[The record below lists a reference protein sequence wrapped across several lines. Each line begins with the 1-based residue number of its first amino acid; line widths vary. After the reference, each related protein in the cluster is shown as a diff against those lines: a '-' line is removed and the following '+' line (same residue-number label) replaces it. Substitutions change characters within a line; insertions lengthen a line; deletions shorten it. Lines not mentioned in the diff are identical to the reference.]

1 MANRLARST
10 SPYLLQHAE
19 NPVDWHEWGDEAFAE
34 ARQRQVPILLSVGYS
49 ACHWCHVMAHE
60 SFEDSATAAEMNA
73 NFVNIKVD
81 REERPDVDATYMEAV
96 QAMTGHG
103 GWPMTVFLTPELEPF
118 YAGTYFPRDDRPG
131 MPSFRRVMAS
141 LADAWRQRRGDVEE
155 QAGRITEAI
164 SAPVMPGD
172 GLPAPGTL
180 VHAYQSL
187 ASSYEPTYGGFGHA
201 PKFPQSPTLEFLLRV
216 LREPWAPEAEAIVRK
231 TLHAMADGGIHDQL
245 AGGFARYSVDE
256 RWLVPHFEKML
267 YDNALLARL
276 YLWAGIELVDER
288 LVEVARSTFEYLLQ
302 DLRHPDGGFYSAED
316 ADSEGV
322 EGKFYVWTYDEF
334 MEAAGADGGLG
345 ARYFGVT
352 KRGNFEGHNI
362 LHRAMPLEVAAAEME
377 ISNEEAS
384 RRMDGLRERLN
395 DRRLGRI
402 RPGLDDKVIA
412 AWNGLAIRALAEGGA
427 ALDEPRYLEAAA
439 DAARFVLD
447 RMQTSDGRLLR
458 AWAKGHPSRVTGFL
472 DDYSAMSSGLLALF
486 AATGEVSWFEG
497 ARVLLDQLAERF
509 ADESGGFFTNEQ
521 THELPKRPKDVFDNP
536 SPSGNSL
543 AAEALLTMSLYTG
556 DQATRAAAEDTL
568 RGLGMVMSR
577 YPTGAPYALAV
588 LHSVHRGTH
597 ELAVV
602 GNEWS
607 ELAKVYWSRLRPH
620 IVLAGSTGDE
630 TRVPLLIDR
639 FVSGTTRAYLCSGF
653 SCLAPVTSAEELE
666 GSLASV

>member
-60 SFEDSATAAEMNA
+60 SFEDSATASEMNA

-103 GWPMTVFLTPELEPF
+103 GWPMTVFLTPDLEPF

-155 QAGRITEAI
+155 QAGRIIDAI
-164 SAPVMPGD
+164 SAPVTPAD

-180 VHAYQSL
+180 VHAYQTL
-187 ASSYEPTYGGFGHA
+187 ASSYEQTYGGFGHA

-216 LREPWAPEAEAIVRK
+216 WREPWAPEAGAMVRK

-276 YLWAGIELVDER
+276 YLWAGIELADKR
-288 LVEVARSTFEYLLQ
+288 LLEVARSTFEYLLK
-302 DLRHPDGGFYSAED
+302 DLRHPDGGFFSAED

-322 EGKFYVWTYDEF
+322 EGKFYVWTIDEF
-334 MEAAGADGGLG
+334 MEVAGADGDLA
-345 ARYFGVT
+345 ARFFGVT
-352 KRGNFEGHNI
+352 KRGNFESHNI
-362 LHRAMPLEVAAAEME
+362 LHRAVPLEVAAADVG
-377 ISNEEAS
+377 ISNEEA
-384 RRMDGLRERLN
+384 GLRIEGVRERLN
-395 DRRLGRI
+395 DRRRGRI

-427 ALDEPRYLEAAA
+427 ALGQPRYLEAAA

-458 AWAKGHPSRVTGFL
+458 AWAKGHPSHVSGFL
-472 DDYSAMSSGLLALF
+472 DDYSAMSAGLLALF
-486 AATGEVSWFEG
+486 AATGEVSWFES
-497 ARVLLDQLAERF
+497 AQRLLDQLAGRF
-509 ADESGGFFTNEQ
+509 ADEAGGFFTNEQ

-536 SPSGNSL
+536 SPSGNAL
-543 AAEALLTMSLYTG
+543 AAEALLMMSLYTG
-556 DQATRAAAEDTL
+556 DQNTRAAAEDALT
-568 RGLGMVMSR
+568 GLGMVMAR

-602 GNEWS
+602 GDEWS
-607 ELAKVYWSRLRPH
+607 ELAKVYWRRLRPH
-620 IVLAGSTGDE
+620 IVLAGSTGAE
-630 TRVPLLIDR
+630 RRVPLLTDR
-639 FVSGTTRAYLCSGF
+639 FLSGTTRAYLCSGF

-666 GSLASV
+666 DSLASV

>member
-19 NPVDWHEWGDEAFAE
+19 NPVDWYQWGDEAFAE
-34 ARQRQVPILLSVGYS
+34 ARHRQVPILLSVGYS

-103 GWPMTVFLTPELEPF
+103 GWPMTVFLTPDLEPF

-155 QAGRITEAI
+155 QAGRITQAI
-164 SAPVMPGD
+164 SAPVTPGD

-180 VHAYQSL
+180 VHAYQTL

-216 LREPWAPEAEAIVRK
+216 WREPWAPEAGAMVRK

-276 YLWAGIELVDER
+276 YLWAGIELADER
-288 LVEVARSTFEYLLQ
+288 LLEVARSTFEYLLK

-322 EGKFYVWTYDEF
+322 EGKFYVWTFDEF
-334 MEAAGADGGLG
+334 MEVSGTDGGL
-345 ARYFGVT
+345 ATRHFGVT
-352 KRGNFEGHNI
+352 KRGNFEGTNI
-362 LHRAMPLEVAAAEME
+362 LHRAVPLAVAAAEVG
-377 ISNEEAS
+377 ISHEEAS
-384 RRMDGLRERLN
+384 HRIEGVRERLN
-395 DRRLGRI
+395 DRRRGRI

-412 AWNGLAIRALAEGGA
+412 AWNGLAIRALAEAGA
-427 ALDEPRYLEAAA
+427 ALGEPRYFEAAA

-447 RMQTSDGRLLR
+447 RMLTSEGRLLR
-458 AWAKGHPSRVTGFL
+458 AWAKGHPSHVTGFL
-472 DDYSAMSSGLLALF
+472 DDYSAMSAGLLALF
-486 AATGEVSWFEG
+486 AATGEVSWYED
-497 ARVLLDQLAERF
+497 AQRLLDQLAGLF
-509 ADESGGFFTNEQ
+509 GDEAGGFFTNEQ

-556 DQATRAAAEDTL
+556 DQTIRAAAEDTL
-568 RGLGMVMSR
+568 KGLGMVMDR

-602 GNEWS
+602 GDEWS
-607 ELAKVYWSRLRPH
+607 ELANVYWRKLRPH
-620 IVLAGSTGDE
+620 IVLAGSTGEE
-630 TRVPLLIDR
+630 TRVPLLADR
-639 FVSGTTRAYLCSGF
+639 FLSGTTRAYLCSGF
-653 SCLAPVTSAEELE
+653 SCLAPVSSAEELE
-666 GSLASV
+666 ESLASV